1 MQMMDRS
8 GERMQRPDYEGFGIA
23 NLMGSFIGAL
33 GRAGEQSVLLPCTAV
48 SSVQLAE
55 ARHVVL
61 LVIDGLGRAQL
72 KQHAPNGCMAKA
84 RVADL
89 TSVFPSTTASAISTY
104 MTGDAPVTHGMTGWH
119 IWYKELGVIG
129 APLPFRIRGSDVGL
143 ERMGL
148 SANALFATRSLADRL
163 SRRSVLVHPE
173 HLCGTTYTN
182 AHSAGAEIRPYD
194 SLPDLVD
201 AICTLAGEDEPSYCY
216 AYWPELD
223 TLSHVFGS
231 HSDKAGA
238 HLLELDAA
246 VAQCAERLRGTGTVL
261 LVCADHGFVD
271 TRHDTRLE
279 LADYPELQR
288 TLSLPL
294 CGEPR
299 MAYCYVR
306 AGAQA
311 EFASIAAEQLGHA
324 ADILSTEEV
333 LASGWLGPGARH
345 EYVHERLGTH
355 VLAMKE
361 QYCLTDRV
369 AGETRAFRQI
379 GVHGG
384 MSDAELRVP
393 LMCYAD

>member
-1 MQMMDRS
+1 MTDKS
-8 GERMQRPDYEGFGIA
+8 GNPMRAPDYDGFGIA
-23 NLMGSFIGAL
+23 NLMGSVIGAL
-33 GRAGEQSVLLPCTAV
+33 GRTGEPSVLAPCPVLPST
-48 SSVQLAE
+48 QLAE

-72 KQHAPNGCMAKA
+72 AQHAPQGCMAKA
-84 RVADL
+84 RITDL
-89 TSVFPSTTASAISTY
+89 TSVFPSTTASAVSTY
-104 MTGDAPVTHGMTGWH
+104 MTGDAPITHGMTGWH

-148 SANALFATRSLADRL
+148 SANALFATRSLAARL

-173 HLCGTTYTN
+173 HLCGTTYTD
-182 AHSAGAEIRPYD
+182 AHSAGAQVRPYD
-194 SLPDLVD
+194 SLSGLVD
-201 AICTLAGEDEPSYCY
+201 AICTLGEEAEPSYCY
-216 AYWPELD
+216 AYWPQLD
-223 TLSHVFGS
+223 SLSHEFGA
-231 HSDKAGA
+231 HSEKAGA

-246 VAQCAERLRGTGTVL
+246 VAQCAERLSGTGTVL

-271 TRHDTRLE
+271 TRQHTRLE
-279 LADYPELQR
+279 LADYPELQQ
-288 TLSLPL
+288 TLLLPL

-311 EFASIAAEQLGHA
+311 EFEAIARETLGHA
-324 ADILSTEEV
+324 AEVIGSEEL
-333 LASGWLGPGARH
+333 LASGWLGPGTRH
-345 EYVHERLGTH
+345 ERVHERLGTH

-393 LMCYAD
+393 LMCYGD